1 MCMHLC
7 LVGALMALACL
18 SLAERSRRA
27 ATITNECTD
36 REDALVPSQGW
47 PVGSDDAQW
56 FVALSL
62 DGPKIRDVSPHQGW
76 VA

>member
-27 ATITNECTD
+27 ATTTNECTD
-36 REDALVPSQGW
+36 REDALVPSQGL
-47 PVGSDDAQW
+47 PSAVTTPNGSL
-56 FVALSL
+56 LSPL
-62 DGPKIRDVSPHQGW
+62 TVLK
-76 VA
+76 